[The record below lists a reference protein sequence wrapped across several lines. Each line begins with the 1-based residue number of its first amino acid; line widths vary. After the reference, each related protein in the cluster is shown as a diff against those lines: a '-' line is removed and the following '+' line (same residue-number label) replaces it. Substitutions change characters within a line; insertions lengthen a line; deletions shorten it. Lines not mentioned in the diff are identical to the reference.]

1 LCAFLVH
8 GFILFRGVLFVLL
21 YFVFF
26 VVAFLLCLCF
36 NVISQQERG
45 RTYRK
50 KNADPFIVIYKRKR
64 EKNMMT
70 NTTRTQAE
78 KLIQADKIIND
89 LKALAMGEGL
99 PVDVAYKLMILGNLG
114 RDLYALGF
122 SYQVIQH
129 ARAWVKITNPD
140 LTKYFVRLIT
150 PKGKSVKK

>member
-1 LCAFLVH
+1 LCAFFFH
-8 GFILFRGVLFVLL
+8 GFILFGGVLFVLL

-36 NVISQQERG
+36 NVVSQQGRG

-50 KNADPFIVIYKRKR
+50 KKAEPIIVIYKRKR
-64 EKNMMT
+64 ERKNMKT
-70 NTTRTQAE
+70 NTSRTQAE

-89 LKALAMGEGL
+89 LKALAVGEGL
-99 PVDVAYKLMILGNLG
+99 PVDVAYRLILLGNLG

-129 ARAWVKITNPD
+129 ARAWARITSPQE
-140 LTKYFVRLIT
+140 RI
-150 PKGKSVKK
+150 